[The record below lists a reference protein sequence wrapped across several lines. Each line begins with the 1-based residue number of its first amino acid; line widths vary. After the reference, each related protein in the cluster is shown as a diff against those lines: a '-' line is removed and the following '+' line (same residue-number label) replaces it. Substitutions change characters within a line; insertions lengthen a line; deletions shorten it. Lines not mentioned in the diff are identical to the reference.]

1 MTNVYIK
8 SFARPFYLD
17 RCIRSI
23 RFNLRGH
30 DRIVVLDDGTERAH
44 LDRIRDLHPDV
55 EIRCSGADDG
65 KLALLRQEKFS
76 EIAARY
82 PSAPR
87 FWVSEIGKDPHDYT
101 LVLEDDAWLTRHVD
115 LSTLVPHL
123 ADRNAAIC
131 KLWWSN
137 LEHRVTDRSTAPL
150 GPDLEFF
157 AMDDDLAEAARTI
170 WIVAF
175 AIFRRDYW
183 LSAVS
188 QAKRLGDERSQFAA
202 ALSFAAG
209 HPGLTFAKTERRC
222 VHQGWAVPARSTP
235 EYYGKKLIQHRFMDA
250 LNAAWMN
257 GQLPPLDG
265 YPQDFA
271 TDVIADVLSRHLPDD
286 DVAAW
291 QAWHATDI
299 IYFYD

>member
-23 RFNLRGH
+23 RFNLQGY

-44 LDRIRDLHPDV
+44 LDRIRALHPDV
-55 EIRCSGADDG
+55 EIRSSGADDG
-65 KLALLRQEKFS
+65 KMALLREEKFS
-76 EIAARY
+76 EIAERY

-87 FWVSEIGKDPHDYT
+87 FWVAEIDKDPHDYT
-101 LVLEDDAWLTRHVD
+101 LVLEDDAWLSRHVD
-115 LSTLVPHL
+115 LTTLVPHL
-123 ADRNAAIC
+123 AEKNTAIC

-137 LEHRVTDRSTAPL
+137 PAHHVTERSAAPL
-150 GPDLEFF
+150 GPGIEFF
-157 AMDDDLAEAARTI
+157 AMDNDLAEAARTI

-175 AIFRRDYW
+175 ALFRRDYW

-202 ALSFAAG
+202 ALSFAAA
-209 HPGLTFAKTERRC
+209 HPGLSFAKTERRC

-250 LNAAWMN
+250 LNAAWMD
-257 GQLPPLDG
+257 GDLSPLHG
-265 YPQDFA
+265 YPQDFP
-271 TDVIADVLSRHLPDD
+271 TDMITSILSRGLADD
-286 DVAAW
+286 DVRAW
-291 QAWHATDI
+291 QAWHAADI
-299 IYFYD
+299 TYYYD